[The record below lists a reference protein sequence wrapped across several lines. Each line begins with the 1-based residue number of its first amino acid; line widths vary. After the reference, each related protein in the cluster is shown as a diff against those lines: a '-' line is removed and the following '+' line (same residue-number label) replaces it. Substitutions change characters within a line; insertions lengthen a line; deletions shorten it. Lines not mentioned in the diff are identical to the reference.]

1 MEQYIQLQKQYNLLM
16 KRTQSL
22 MLDKRKLLIEIN
34 SLKKKSINKNSNKN
48 NNINL
53 YQNFDN
59 EKGEILINN
68 KKANDIISKLKI
80 EKNMLLNKIKT
91 IEKLHKEEIQ
101 NILNLKNND
110 MKRFQNIFKNLQ
122 KSNFNYNLN
131 YQEDEI
137 KNLYIGKIKELE
149 IKIDFLSEQIYN
161 LDKENKS
168 LKNQN
173 DNIRIKLNY
182 QNQMINSLMS
192 KNQYLENENNN
203 IIENND
209 IERDSKFNLL
219 LNDNEKLF
227 QENLNLKNILNILNE
242 KMRQIHIFLKKK
254 EIAYENKID
263 EYKEKIVVLKKRI
276 NELCTR
282 NGCCY
287 KNDYNKR
294 KNKSLNFS
302 KTDKYLL
309 TETIVII
316 VINMIFI
323 IILKDIF
330 Y

>member
-1 MEQYIQLQKQYNLLM
+1 MRRAQF
-16 KRTQSL
+16 L
-22 MLDKRKLLIEIN
+22 MLDNQKLSNELKT
-34 SLKKKSINKNSNKN
+34 LKKKGMNKNSNKN
-48 NNINL
+48 NNSDI
-53 YQNFDN
+53 YQNFDD
-59 EKGEILINN
+59 EKDELFDN
-68 KKANDIISKLKI
+68 KKRANDIISKLQM

-110 MKRFQNIFKNLQ
+110 MKKFQNIFKKLQ
-122 KSNFNYNLN
+122 KSNFNNNLN

-137 KNLYIGKIKELE
+137 KNLYIGKINELE

-173 DNIRIKLNY
+173 DNIRIKLKY

-209 IERDSKFNLL
+209 IERDSKFNVL

-254 EIAYENKID
+254 KIAYENKID
-263 EYKEKIVVLKKRI
+263 EYKEKIVILKKRI

-282 NGCCY
+282 NSCCY

-302 KTDKYLL
+302 KADNYLL
-309 TETIVII
+309 TETSY
-316 VINMIFI
+316 NYN
-323 IILKDIF
+323 LDNNPNLG